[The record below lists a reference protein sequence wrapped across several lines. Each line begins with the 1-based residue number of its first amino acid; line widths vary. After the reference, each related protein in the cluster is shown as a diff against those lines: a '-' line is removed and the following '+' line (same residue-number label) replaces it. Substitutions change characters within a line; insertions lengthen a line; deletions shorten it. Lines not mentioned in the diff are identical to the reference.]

1 MEDEKV
7 MKRSDFLLSKVE
19 GTISRASDINI
30 LSYYSSLIL
39 GIVTVLLA
47 VAVVTPSL
55 WAQTLILILSV
66 IAAALII
73 LLWVVTRLPKA
84 RELRLKFLRKWQVEI
99 FTTGDSV
106 DSLSESQFDS
116 LIRLIDFVED
126 SKKAKESSYERL
138 DNEFMRIV
146 KGNG

>member
-1 MEDEKV
+1 
-7 MKRSDFLLSKVE
+7 
-19 GTISRASDINI
+19 
-30 LSYYSSLIL
+30 
-39 GIVTVLLA
+39 LLA

>member
-55 WAQTLILILSV
+55 WAQTL
-66 IAAALII
+66 
-73 LLWVVTRLPKA
+73 
-84 RELRLKFLRKWQVEI
+84 F
-99 FTTGDSV
+99 
-106 DSLSESQFDS
+106 
-116 LIRLIDFVED
+116 
-126 SKKAKESSYERL
+126 
-138 DNEFMRIV
+138 
-146 KGNG
+146 

>member
-66 IAAALII
+66 IAAALIV